1 MDERRF
7 NIWLSLLFFVYLEKG
22 EQLRY
27 SHYEY
32 KAWRFSMG
40 DIYAVILAAGKGTR
54 MKSKLYKVLHPVCG
68 KPMVEHVVDQ
78 VKEIKP
84 KEIMVVVGYGAEHVR
99 EQLGE
104 GLTYVR
110 QEEQLGTGHAVQV
123 TKEQL
128 AFKQGST
135 LILCGDTPLITSETM
150 ERLIDYHHQEQAAV
164 TILTTN
170 LQNPKGYG
178 RIIRDQK
185 GEVLRI
191 VEEQDASLE
200 EQQVTE
206 INTGIYCFDNQKL
219 WQALANIN
227 NDNAQGEYY
236 LTDCIQILKA
246 AQEKVLGFL
255 TEDSAETMGVNDRV
269 ALAEAEREMRKR
281 INRKHMLNG
290 VTIIDPEQTYIG
302 LDVRIGQDTII
313 YPGTMISGQVEIGE
327 GCIIGPNA
335 DLRSVKVGRETIIQQ
350 SVVLESEIGSET
362 QVGPYAYIR
371 PNSKIGDGCKIGDFV
386 EIKNAK
392 VGDQTKVP
400 HLSYIGDAELGAH
413 VNMGCGSI
421 TVNYDGQRKHKTI
434 VEDGSFVGCNVNL
447 VAPVTVGANAFIA
460 AGSTITKSVPQHSLA
475 IAREKQIIKENYP
488 LTYRQKNMD

>member
-1 MDERRF
+1 
-7 NIWLSLLFFVYLEKG
+7 
-22 EQLRY
+22 
-27 SHYEY
+27 
-32 KAWRFSMG
+32 MG

-281 INRKHMLNG
+281 INRKHMLN
-290 VTIIDPEQTYIG
+290 
-302 LDVRIGQDTII
+302 R
-313 YPGTMISGQVEIGE
+313 
-327 GCIIGPNA
+327 
-335 DLRSVKVGRETIIQQ
+335 
-350 SVVLESEIGSET
+350 
-362 QVGPYAYIR
+362 
-371 PNSKIGDGCKIGDFV
+371 GD
-386 EIKNAK
+386 
-392 VGDQTKVP
+392 
-400 HLSYIGDAELGAH
+400 HH
-413 VNMGCGSI
+413 
-421 TVNYDGQRKHKTI
+421 
-434 VEDGSFVGCNVNL
+434 
-447 VAPVTVGANAFIA
+447 
-460 AGSTITKSVPQHSLA
+460 
-475 IAREKQIIKENYP
+475 
-488 LTYRQKNMD
+488 